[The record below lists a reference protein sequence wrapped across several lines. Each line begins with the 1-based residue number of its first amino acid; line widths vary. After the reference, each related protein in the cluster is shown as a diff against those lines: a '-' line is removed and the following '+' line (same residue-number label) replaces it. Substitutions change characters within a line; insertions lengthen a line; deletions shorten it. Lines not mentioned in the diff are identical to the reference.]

1 MPQLGPLGSACATVS
16 PMRESFLE
24 WGFRLEPLSR
34 AALLLLVLV
43 WSACLRAA
51 APSAGL
57 VVTHITVIDAIGNTT
72 RPDQSVVILDGRITA
87 NGPSARIKVPKGAR
101 VVDAHGKFLI
111 PGLWDMHVHIAGL
124 NADPAWSKQVLLP
137 LLLANGITGVRDMGG
152 DLEALLAWKRET
164 ENGTLLGPHIVA
176 CGPFLVGSGQKT
188 AEQVPVANPDQ
199 ARAAVR
205 ELKRR
210 GAEFIKVISVP
221 SKEVFF
227 AIADEA
233 KKQNIPF
240 AGHLPFQVS
249 AQQASDAGMRSI
261 EHLLYSAFSLS
272 FSSKEDDLRSRL
284 VAAEEK
290 GDSVAWEQIAHE
302 SDATYDQEKAAKLF
316 ETLKRNRTWVTPTLA
331 SLDLTAHPEQWS
343 VDDPQL
349 AFVPPSM
356 AKQWR
361 DSFQDAAMKER
372 AAWLARQ
379 AANDWRLTG
388 ELHRAGIPVL
398 AGSDSLDPFVFPGES
413 LHRELEELVRAGLR
427 PSEALR
433 SATAG
438 VAQFLGRE
446 SDLGTVDVGKLADL
460 VVLDGS
466 PLENIANTERVNAVV
481 RRGVYLD
488 RAALD
493 QLLSQARSAAALV
506 PAK

>member
-1 MPQLGPLGSACATVS
+1 
-16 PMRESFLE
+16 MREGIMGGGSLK
-24 WGFRLEPLSR
+24 RLSR
-34 AALLLLVLV
+34 AALALLLVLV
-43 WSACLRAA
+43 WSACLHAA
-51 APSAGL
+51 ATSGRLAL
-57 VVTHITVIDAIGNTT
+57 THVTVIDAIGNTA

-87 NGPSARIKVPKGAR
+87 MGPSSRIKLPKDAR
-101 VVDAHGKFLI
+101 VIDARGKFLI

-152 DLEALLAWKRET
+152 DLEVLLAWRRET
-164 ENGTLLGPHIVA
+164 EGGALLGPHLVA
-176 CGPFLVGSGQKT
+176 CGPFLVGSGKKT
-188 AEQVPVANPDQ
+188 AEQVPVADADQ

-205 ELKRR
+205 DLKRR
-210 GAEFIKVISVP
+210 GADFIKVISVP

-249 AQQASDAGMRSI
+249 AEEASDAGMRSI

-272 FSSKEDDLRSRL
+272 FSSKQSDLRSRL
-284 VAAEEK
+284 VAAEQK

-302 SDATYDQEKAAKLF
+302 SDATYDKEKAAKLF
-316 ETLKRNRTWVTPTLA
+316 QTLKRNRTWVTPTLA
-331 SLDLTAHPEQWS
+331 SLDITAHPEEWS
-343 VDDPQL
+343 VEDPEL
-349 AFVPPSM
+349 AFVPPSL

-361 DSFQDAAMKER
+361 DSFQDTAMKER

-388 ELHRAGIPVL
+388 ELHQAGIPVL

-413 LHRELEELVRAGLR
+413 LHRELAELVRAGLR
-427 PSEALR
+427 PSEALQ

-438 VAQFLGRE
+438 AAQFLGRE
-446 SDLGTVDVGKLADL
+446 SDLGTVEVGKLADL

-481 RRGVYLD
+481 RGGVYLD

-493 QLLSQARSAAALV
+493 RLLSQARSSV